1 MGTLSSFSIIPLYFK
16 GYDDR
21 RPHRDRSWE
30 GRSGSMDR
38 ERYMHPHK
46 EWDNDDYR
54 PGEWGR
60 ERHWQMHDA
69 QVIIFRF
76 MYHYLHLNNS
86 TDLFSNKI
94 LITIFF

>member
-1 MGTLSSFSIIPLYFK
+1 MCL

-38 ERYMHPHK
+38 ERGYMHPHK

-60 ERHWQMHDA
+60 ERHWPIHDP
-69 QVIIFRF
+69 QVIQ
-76 MYHYLHLNNS
+76 S
-86 TDLFSNKI
+86 SDLFKIYISFNNINYYFLNDFLSN
-94 LITIFF
+94 LLL